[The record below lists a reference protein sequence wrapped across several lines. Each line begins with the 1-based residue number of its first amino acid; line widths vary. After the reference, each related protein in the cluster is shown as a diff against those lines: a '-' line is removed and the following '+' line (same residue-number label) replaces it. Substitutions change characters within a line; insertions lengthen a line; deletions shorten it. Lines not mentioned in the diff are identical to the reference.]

1 MNEFARNPGFCQ
13 DRDDLENPISTIVFQ
28 WQRDR
33 LILLNRGVPPRQLET
48 LRLQDRL
55 RSRRFGPRG
64 ATRRQQRERKEPP
77 PSGPFRSAIGL
88 RAVTLGR
95 QIFSRELMRQRRPL
109 QARGMRTVDR
119 IVDEP
124 IEGVSVSDAG
134 SLLSVC
140 KTAFPN
146 LQSKQQTR
154 CLALLPTPRLG
165 SLP

>member
-1 MNEFARNPGFCQ
+1 MAKGSFDPPQSRRASAPARNASPSRSSAVEEIWTSWRYAKATAGAE
-13 DRDDLENPISTIVFQ
+13 RAATI
-28 WQRDR
+28 
-33 LILLNRGVPPRQLET
+33 G
-48 LRLQDRL
+48 
-55 RSRRFGPRG
+55 S
-64 ATRRQQRERKEPP
+64 
-77 PSGPFRSAIGL
+77 FRSAIGL